1 MSSPFQKT
9 FSAKSPLKEKA
20 FTMEELDAK
29 SDKQKVESK
38 ANAEV
43 LSNKNLNSMGGDDGP
58 FAGYDPSEDS
68 DHYKDDG
75 PFAGYDPH
83 EDGPQPPALNTRCK
97 YTKNKK

>member
-1 MSSPFQKT
+1 MCIR
-9 FSAKSPLKEKA
+9 
-20 FTMEELDAK
+20 DR
-29 SDKQKVESK
+29 
-38 ANAEV
+38 
-43 LSNKNLNSMGGDDGP
+43 GGDDGP

-97 YTKNKK
+97 YTKKKK